1 MKLLLI
7 GMNHRTAKLE
17 LRERLA
23 VEDPAPMLQKLVAA
37 DEIDEAVLLSTCNR
51 IEVIVLTRNI
61 EAARLRV
68 RSFFRR
74 DLAGEGEDLG
84 DRMLG
89 ESLYEHRDRDAMRHV
104 LRVAAS
110 LDSMVVGEPQIL
122 GQTKEAYRAAVEC
135 GASGPILDRL
145 YQRAFATAKRVRN
158 ETRIAERP
166 VSVARVAV
174 NLARKIFEDF
184 ADKHALLIGGG
195 EMIEMALSALR
206 DYGLQ
211 AVAVA
216 NRTPERAAA
225 LAVSFGATAHGLDEL
240 PALLAGA
247 DVVLT
252 SIGGDRPI
260 LTHELVNHA
269 IQARRGRPI
278 FIIDIGVP
286 RNVDPSIDEFDEVYR
301 YDIDDL
307 AHVANENADERRRDM
322 VLAEAIVSEDQ
333 QGFYGWFTALR
344 AVPTIKH
351 LRARVESIR
360 SAEIERALPGLDLS
374 DEERESVDALTRSLV
389 NKILHLPLTRLRQ
402 EAEREEGMAYLEVT
416 RLLFGLDEIDDSDG
430 TDS

>member
-1 MKLLLI
+1 
-7 GMNHRTAKLE
+7 
-17 LRERLA
+17 
-23 VEDPAPMLQKLVAA
+23 
-37 DEIDEAVLLSTCNR
+37 
-51 IEVIVLTRNI
+51 VIVLTRNI

-74 DLAGEGEDLG
+74 DLAGESEDLG
-84 DRMLG
+84 DRILR
-89 ESLYEHRDRDAMRHV
+89 ESLYEHRGGDAMRHV

-122 GQTKEAYRAAVEC
+122 GQTKEAYRSAVEC

-158 ETRIAERP
+158 ETHIADRP

-184 ADKHALLIGGG
+184 SDKHALLIGAG
-195 EMIEMALSALR
+195 EMIEMALSALH
-206 DYGLQ
+206 DHGLQ
-211 AVAVA
+211 AMAVA

-240 PALLAGA
+240 PTLVAGA

-260 LTHELVNHA
+260 LTHELVNRA
-269 IQARRGRPI
+269 IQVRRGRPI

-286 RNVDPSIDEFDEVYR
+286 RNVDPSIDVFEEVYR
-301 YDIDDL
+301 YDLDDL
-307 AHVANENADERRRDM
+307 VHVANENADERRRDM
-322 VLAEAIVSEDQ
+322 VLAEAIVSEEQ

-360 SAEIERALPGLDLS
+360 IAEIERALPGLDIS
-374 DEERESVDALTRSLV
+374 DAERASVDALTRSLV

-402 EAEREEGMAYLEVT
+402 EAEREEGMAYLEVA
-416 RLLFGLDEIDDSDG
+416 RLLFGLDETDDSDG
-430 TDS
+430 ADS